1 MKAAFLLLM
10 GAFAAEAANSHH
22 NEASHRE
29 WEAKPL
35 QNTEL
40 GSDGSEPLL
49 YYQRQAD
56 VAADYNR
63 DAVYPQTPQSKVQP
77 KHASS
82 SSSSSAHLR
91 PALV

>member
-29 WEAKPL
+29 WEANSL
-35 QNTEL
+35 QHTEL

-49 YYQRQAD
+49 YYQRQAG

-63 DAVYPQTPQSKVQP
+63 DAVYPQAQTPQSKVQ
-77 KHASS
+77 HARSS
-82 SSSSSAHLR
+82 RAAARILGPH
-91 PALV
+91 